1 MVSGATHFS
10 RPSSSRRT
18 GRLPE
23 KHSGVRQWPHG
34 GCDSTVKVGWTR
46 EDDLRNG
53 FYHTGLGLA
62 VHWSFVSYVAAIG
75 EVAVDSKGTIAVP
88 RIDIAVDCGP
98 IVNPE
103 GVGAQTEGAAVMGV
117 TLALK
122 SETHMHIVPRGYDV
136 LPEGVGSQECR
147 PLRPPSSTRYM
158 LRRESAYAR
167 CRSPNDW

>member
-1 MVSGATHFS
+1 MSGATHFS

-23 KHSGVRQWPHG
+23 KHSGVRQWSHG
-34 GCDSTVKVGWTR
+34 GCDSTVKVGWSR

-53 FYHTGLGLA
+53 FYHTGRGLA
-62 VHWSFVSYVAAIG
+62 VHWSFVSYVAAVG

-88 RIDIAVDCGP
+88 RIDIAVDCGLF
-98 IVNPE
+98 VNPA
-103 GVGAQTEGAAVMGV
+103 GVGAQIEGAAVMGA

-122 SETHMHIVPRGYDV
+122 SETHMHLVPRGYDV
-136 LPEGVGSQECR
+136 LPERAWESQECP

-158 LRRESAYAR
+158 LRWESAYAR